1 MIINNFDVGILGL
14 VFQLYRKNEESQY
27 NHECKLTMLLASDI
41 NDGNYYPPQ
50 DITIYGKSA
59 ITKLRDELIKYF
71 PLDEFIPPVV
81 EFKTTP
87 TKVDI
92 TIKLPVKKYTFRGF
106 ESPRRFNAF
115 QINYYEDNEISYKW
129 PDWLIKLYVTEESL
143 DPVTGESLNPNQVN
157 IVYKSNETKSNSIL
171 TIKSLSHQQ
180 YIYCNDWIVQ
190 SEEGNIFG
198 YDSEDFT
205 RLFKEVN

>member
-41 NDGNYYPPQ
+41 SDGNYYPPQ

-71 PLDEFIPPVV
+71 PLDDFIPPIV
-81 EFKTTP
+81 EFKTAP

-92 TIKLPVKKYTFRGF
+92 AIKLPVKKYTFREF

-115 QINYYEDNEISYKW
+115 QVTYYEDSEISYKW
-129 PDWLIKLYVTEESL
+129 PDWLIKAYIIPESL
-143 DPVTGESLNPNQVN
+143 DSDQVN
-157 IVYKSNETKSNSIL
+157 VVYQSNETKSNSIL
-171 TIKSLSHQQ
+171 TVNSLTDQK
-180 YIYCNDWIVQ
+180 YIYSDDWIVQ
-190 SEEGNIFG
+190 SEEGYIFG

-205 RLFKEVN
+205 RLFKEVK